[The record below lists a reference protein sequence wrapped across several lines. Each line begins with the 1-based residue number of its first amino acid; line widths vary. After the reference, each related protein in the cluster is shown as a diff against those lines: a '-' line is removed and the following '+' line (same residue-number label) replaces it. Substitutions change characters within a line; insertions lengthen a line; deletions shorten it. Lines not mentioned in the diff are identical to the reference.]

1 MKRQLL
7 PILLLFLSPLMT
19 KSLQAQDIYDCKMPD
34 YADYDNKTWAKDE
47 NFAFKIAV
55 DRTNNKAVFIGNAGV
70 TDVVLIEGVGAET
83 FIEITVTGN
92 VQTTTITEDG
102 SAVHSRNN
110 TIIGILL
117 ASQYYGR
124 CEKE

>member
-19 KSLQAQDIYDCKMPD
+19 MSLQAQDIYDCKMPD
-34 YADYDNKTWAKDE
+34 YADYDNKNWAKDE

-70 TDVVLIEGVGAET
+70 TDLALIEGVGAET
-83 FIEITVTGN
+83 FIEITQTGN
-92 VQTTTITEDG
+92 V
-102 SAVHSRNN
+102 
-110 TIIGILL
+110 
-117 ASQYYGR
+117 
-124 CEKE
+124 